1 MEQKL
6 DNSLQ
11 EKCKIKKKIKKKKP
25 ENRRLF
31 LPKLPALQLVVM
43 DTGQCQRQFIS
54 LCSSYAMFCM
64 PAPQSRFSVAHIYW
78 MIIT

>member
-11 EKCKIKKKIKKKKP
+11 EKCKNKQKQNKQKKP

-31 LPKLPALQLVVM
+31 LRKLPALQIVVM
-43 DTGQCQRQFIS
+43 NTGQCQRHHFALFI
-54 LCSSYAMFCM
+54 LYNVLYASS
-64 PAPQSRFSVAHIYW
+64 
-78 MIIT
+78 TE